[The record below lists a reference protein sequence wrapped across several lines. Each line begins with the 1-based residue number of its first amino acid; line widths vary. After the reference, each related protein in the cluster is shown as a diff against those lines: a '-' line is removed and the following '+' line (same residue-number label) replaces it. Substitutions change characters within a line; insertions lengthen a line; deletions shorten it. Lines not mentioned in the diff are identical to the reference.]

1 MAVAPALFVLCCRYF
16 CLLEHDR
23 GVKHALARGLLTR
36 HEQVH
41 FVFEPGSTYS
51 SRMRDTSNGDP
62 VSIRGHREETFS
74 VVPGRAD
81 AGFVLFCDHAAN
93 ELPPG
98 YGTLG
103 LPESEL
109 ARHIGYDIGAAGITR
124 EIARSLGLPAI
135 MSHYS
140 RLLIDLN
147 RGSDDPTLIMRISD
161 GAVVPGN
168 RHIDQAERE
177 KRTALYYKP
186 YHRAASALID
196 QCIAAGVPPAI
207 LSIHTYTPAWKG
219 VPRPWHA
226 SVLWDKD
233 PRLALALLDGL
244 RADGSLIVGDN
255 EPYTGRLKGDS
266 MWTHGTTRGLAHA
279 IVEVRQ
285 DLVVTEAGQSEWG
298 GRLARIIEGLM
309 GCQDMSP
316 RLREIEFHG
325 SHADI

>member
-1 MAVAPALFVLCCRYF
+1 
-16 CLLEHDR
+16 
-23 GVKHALARGLLTR
+23 
-36 HEQVH
+36 
-41 FVFEPGSTYS
+41 
-51 SRMRDTSNGDP
+51 MRDTSNGHP
-62 VSIRGHREETFS
+62 VSVRGHREETFS

-81 AGFVLFCDHAAN
+81 AGFVLFCDHSAN
-93 ELPPG
+93 ALPPG

-103 LPESEL
+103 LPHSEL

-124 EIARSLGLPAI
+124 EIARRLELPAI

-147 RGSDDPTLIMRISD
+147 RGADDPTLIMRISD

-168 RHIDQAERE
+168 RHVDQAERE
-177 KRTALYYKP
+177 RRTALYHKP
-186 YHRAASALID
+186 YHHAAAALIE
-196 QCIAAGVPPAI
+196 QCISAGAPPAI
-207 LSIHTYTPAWKG
+207 LSIHTFTPVWKG

-233 PRLALALLDGL
+233 PRLALSLLHGL
-244 RADGSLIVGDN
+244 RADSSLIVGDN

-285 DLVVTEAGQSEWG
+285 DLVATEAGQSEWG
-298 GRLARIIEGLM
+298 GRLARILEGLM
-309 GCQDMSP
+309 GCQDMSL
-316 RLREIEFHG
+316 RLREIVFHG